1 MKISSVGA
9 VSLLL
14 ISRIFTLM
22 IYTAD
27 KGFTSVSFLLGICL
41 STVIQ
46 GILSLILILLVKKS
60 SADDF
65 YSLISENRFLMIVLS
80 LFYGAFFI
88 LSGGTV
94 LKNFTSFANG
104 LFFENVSAFVIAI
117 PIISVAVYGAFS
129 GIKSVSRSASVIF
142 CIFAFMFLITSVLSA
157 KKISPAVFNET
168 TLSLSSVVKYTIYD
182 ISASP
187 EFVMLPFF
195 CLYSKNIRKDYFSFL
210 SLRLLILTISSF
222 LMASVL
228 KDFVNYTDFPFFTLA
243 GAVGNFIKSDA
254 LYLVIWTLSASVKL
268 SLILHFVNIFT
279 ERIPLKKHLK
289 FILSGIIITLISLTG
304 VVTGNNGNS
313 QIISAVFILLM
324 GGIIPV
330 IFFSKE
336 VFSIDKK
343 TYYDNN
349 NNLSSDRM

>member
-1 MKISSVGA
+1 MKISSAGA
-9 VSLLL
+9 ISLLL
-14 ISRIFTLM
+14 VSRIFTLM
-22 IYTAD
+22 IYTSD

-46 GILSLILILLVKKS
+46 GILSLVLIFLVKKS

-65 YSLISENRFLMIVLS
+65 YSLISKNRFLMIILS

-88 LSGGTV
+88 LSGSTV
-94 LKNFTSFANG
+94 LKNFTSFANE
-104 LFFENVSAFVIAI
+104 LFFENVSPFLIAI
-117 PIISVAVYGAFS
+117 PIVLVAVYGAFT

-142 CIFAFMFLITSVLSA
+142 CIFVFMFLSTAISSTG
-157 KKISPAVFNET
+157 KISPAVFDET
-168 TLSLSSVVKYTIYD
+168 SLSLSSVAKYTIYD

-210 SLRLLILTISSF
+210 SLRLIILTASSF

-279 ERIPLKKHLK
+279 EKIPLKKHLK
-289 FILSGIIITLISLTG
+289 FILSGVIITLISLTG
-304 VVTGNNGNS
+304 IVTENNGNL
-313 QIISAVFILLM
+313 QTISAVFILLM
-324 GGIIPV
+324 GGIIPI

-336 VFSIDKK
+336 VFSLDKK

>member
-1 MKISSVGA
+1 MKISSSGA
-9 VSLLL
+9 ISLLL

-27 KGFTSVSFLLGICL
+27 MAFTSVSFLLGICF

-46 GILSLILILLVKKS
+46 GVLSLVLIILVKKS

-65 YSLISENRFLMIVLS
+65 YLLISKNRFLMIVLS

-104 LFFENVSAFVIAI
+104 LFFENVSEFVIAI
-117 PIISVAVYGAFS
+117 PIISVAVYGAFK
-129 GIKSVSRSASVIF
+129 GMKSLSRSASVIF
-142 CIFAFMFLITSVLSA
+142 FIFAFMFSVTIFSSFG
-157 KKISPAVFNET
+157 KISPAIFNET
-168 TLSLSSVVKYTIYD
+168 TLSLSSVINYTIYD

-210 SLRLLILTISSF
+210 SLRLLILEVSAF

-254 LYLVIWTLSASVKL
+254 LYLVIWTLSVAIKL

-279 ERIPLKKHLK
+279 EKIPLEKHFK
-289 FILSGIIITLISLTG
+289 FILSGAIITLVSLTEI
-304 VVTGNNGNS
+304 VTENNGNS
-313 QIISAVFILLM
+313 QLISAIFILLM
-324 GGIIPV
+324 GAIIPI

-336 VFSIDKK
+336 VFSLGKK
-343 TYYDNN
+343 NYYNNN

>member
-46 GILSLILILLVKKS
+46 GVLSLILILLVKKS
-60 SADDF
+60 SANDF
-65 YSLISENRFLMIVLS
+65 YSLISKNRFLMIVLS

-117 PIISVAVYGAFS
+117 PIISVAVYGAFM
-129 GIKSVSRSASVIF
+129 GIKSLSRSASVIF
-142 CIFAFMFLITSVLSA
+142 CIFLFMFLITSVLSVDE
-157 KKISPAVFNET
+157 ISPATFNET
-168 TLSLSSVVKYTIYD
+168 TLSLSSVVKYTVYD

-210 SLRLLILTISSF
+210 SLRLVILTTSSF

-228 KDFVNYTDFPFFTLA
+228 KDFVNYTDFPFFTLS
-243 GAVGNFIKSDA
+243 GAVGGFIKSDA

-279 ERIPLKKHLK
+279 ERIPIKKHLK

-304 VVTGNNGNS
+304 TVTGNNGNS

-324 GGIIPV
+324 GGIIPI

-336 VFSIDKK
+336 VFSLDKK